1 MPPPKLVAPTMKNAA
16 KIWPIPT
23 CCRRDRA
30 SALPTARTGADLAKA
45 TLLVPLAPAA
55 LELVDDPRFG
65 GTEPNPVADVALQR
79 HKVLLDEVFGL
90 AGNVL
95 SPIELRLEGKLA
107 DQRPVVATGSPERDV
122 RLRNQSLAEIKLAE
136 RQLELLD
143 NAFVDEP
150 DSVLV

>member
-1 MPPPKLVAPTMKNAA
+1 M
-16 KIWPIPT
+16 
-23 CCRRDRA
+23 
-30 SALPTARTGADLAKA
+30 
-45 TLLVPLAPAA
+45 
-55 LELVDDPRFG
+55 
-65 GTEPNPVADVALQR
+65 QR

-143 NAFVDEP
+143 NAFVDQP